1 MATYRVVHNNHYS
14 FRQAVNHCELEA
26 RLKPLDNENQ
36 AVEFSQFVLRPLA
49 RSQSNSLDEY
59 GNHVNYFEI
68 TQRLQSFMLSAIHT
82 VSTRPLATIELAE
95 SAPWERVADSA
106 TKDTL
111 LQPYHPDQ
119 TDSSSYTQFDQE
131 LCSYASLSFIPGR
144 PLLDAAYDLMQRI
157 HADFAYD
164 SRVTNVDTGA
174 IEAFRL
180 RRGVCQDFTHIAI
193 ACLRSLKL
201 PVRYVSGYVD
211 TKITSKRPHRVA
223 ADVSHA
229 WFSVYDAECGW
240 VDFDATNNTMP
251 GETYITLAYGRDYG
265 DVAPLK
271 GKVDSLGL
279 NRLKVDVDLTALS
292 AANTVE

>member
-14 FRQAVNHCELEA
+14 FRQAVNHCALEA
-26 RLKPLDNENQ
+26 RLKPLDNDKQ
-36 AVEFSQFVLRPLA
+36 TVEFSQFVSRPLA
-49 RSQSNSLDEY
+49 STQSSSQDEF

-68 TQRLQSFMLSAIHT
+68 SRRLQSFTLSAIHT
-82 VSTRPLATIELAE
+82 VSTRPLASIELAA
-95 SAPWERVADSA
+95 SSPWDRVAALA

-111 LQPYHPDQ
+111 LQPCHPGQ
-119 TDSSSYTQFDQE
+119 TDSTSYTQFNRE
-131 LCSYASLSFIPGR
+131 LFSYASSSFTAGR

-157 HADFAYD
+157 HDDFEYD
-164 SRVTNVDTGA
+164 SRATNVDTGA
-174 IEAFRL
+174 IEAFRQ

-193 ACLRSLKL
+193 ACLRSFDL

-211 TKITSKRPHRVA
+211 TKITSNRPHRVA

-229 WFSVYDAECGW
+229 WFSVYDAEFGW

-251 GETYITLAYGRDYG
+251 GETYITLAYGRDYR

-271 GKVDSLGL
+271 GEVDNLGQ
-279 NRLKVDVDLTALS
+279 NRLKVDVDLTELS
-292 AANTVE
+292 AVNIAE